1 LSRGTLVVLK
11 RRTKRRD
18 PAQPERRLRAD
29 AALNRARILDAAEHV
44 FAQHGAAAS
53 TELVAKHAGVGIGT
67 IFRHFPTKEALL
79 QELLRTRL
87 AMLAAQ
93 ADTLAPDED
102 AIFQFFAR
110 FVEQAS
116 RKQAV
121 VATLARAGIDVQTL
135 MADAGRQLRAAV
147 TRLLM
152 RPKRQTSCG
161 RMLGSARCSDFSWV
175 SHTRLST
182 AHGILVCSDVRCE
195 SSSMAFAAE
204 PL

>member
-1 LSRGTLVVLK
+1 VVLK

-93 ADTLAPDED
+93 ADTLAPNED

-152 RPKRQTSCG
+152 RAQKADVVRADVG
-161 RMLGSARCSDFSWV
+161 VGEVLGLLMGV
-175 SHTRLST
+175 
-182 AHGILVCSDVRCE
+182 AH
-195 SSSMAFAAE
+195 AAE
-204 PL
+204 HGAWDPRMQRRALRVIFDGLRG